1 MHFLVIDGRFRV
13 PVFVFLELD
22 PRGTGADPTLVVREV
37 TLDLTAEADRGGGV
51 RSDAVIAA
59 DPGRRDRFREFPS
72 DRAARAAGFSPV
84 EPRYVGPTWNA
95 YQTVFRPEGTGPAK
109 RPVARPPAAAPAAR

>member
-1 MHFLVIDGRFRV
+1 MHFLVIDGRFPV
-13 PVFVFLELD
+13 PVFVFLDLD
-22 PRGTGADPTLVVREV
+22 PRGTGGDPALVAREV
-37 TLDLTAEADRGGGV
+37 TLDLAAEADRGGV

-109 RPVARPPAAAPAAR
+109 RPAARPPAVRAAVG